1 MFAVVAIKD
10 LQAHSFVHLLPAMDP
25 AEEEETT
32 AEAPLSQESCDFA
45 VFCNLLAREVGIR
58 ARSLEQLATVARMEP
73 SRANTAKLIDY
84 MYIFVQFGQRI
95 ATLRDMVVH
104 VSESA
109 GTQRTLQE
117 DVRDDWDMEVG
128 YPPGKHCIMGRSL
141 ERLWKHQYTFFDAG
155 QTQQNVDA
163 LELLMTLAAMGA
175 RS

>member
-1 MFAVVAIKD
+1 M
-10 LQAHSFVHLLPAMDP
+10 HPT
-25 AEEEETT
+25 EEETT

-45 VFCNLLAREVGIR
+45 VFCNLLARELGIR
-58 ARSLEQLATVARMEP
+58 ARSLELLSTTARMEP
-73 SRANTAKLIDY
+73 SRATIANLIDY

-95 ATLRDMVVH
+95 ATLKDMVVH

-117 DVRDDWDMEVG
+117 DVRDNWDMEVG
-128 YPPGKHCIMGRSL
+128 YPPGKHCIMGRNL
-141 ERLWKHQYTFFDAG
+141 ERLWKHQYTFLDAG

>member
-25 AEEEETT
+25 AEEEETPLPQ
-32 AEAPLSQESCDFA
+32 EAVDFA
-45 VFCNLLAREVGIR
+45 GFCFLLAKELGIR
-58 ARSLEQLATVARMEP
+58 AGSLEQLATVARMEP

-104 VSESA
+104 VSQAA
-109 GTQRTLQE
+109 GTRETLQE

-141 ERLWKHQYTFFDAG
+141 ERLWKHQYTFFDAC

-175 RS
+175 RG